1 MPIAQTVTVG
11 GVVLMALSL
20 DDFPVGFTVRLRLL
34 LAKGHPIVE
43 EQRRQDAEIQHQWAE
58 AARRG
63 ALEADDAEEEATFVG
78 RFLPVPE
85 EERAAFLAGFPP
97 VPEWELEAR
106 DDRGRQ
112 YRNWGGESSWGSS
125 LEGRAEPIFTPALD
139 PAARELAG
147 GAGGAVADRRR
158 PGEGGDRRGRPGTL
172 GVHGRIV
179 SCVYRADVRARTLTD
194 PRASASSLV
203 HAHGMTA
210 GAARRRGVGPA
221 TGVPNAGIR
230 QGADIYHKAP
240 VVRRVREVVNQLGV
254 VRDVRDVVP
263 EPGVPAGAGALEFH
277 APRGSAGSSP
287 ILTSDGGGRV
297 PLP

>member
-1 MPIAQTVTVG
+1 MDEELGEDGYPPGWPAPLQDLRRVVPIAQTVTVN

-34 LAKGHPIVE
+34 LVEGHPIVE
-43 EQRRQDAEIQHQWAE
+43 EQRRQDAEFHHRRAE

-139 PAARELAG
+139 PAAREL
-147 GAGGAVADRRR
+147 R
-158 PGEGGDRRGRPGTL
+158 L
-172 GVHGRIV
+172 
-179 SCVYRADVRARTLTD
+179 
-194 PRASASSLV
+194 
-203 HAHGMTA
+203 
-210 GAARRRGVGPA
+210 
-221 TGVPNAGIR
+221 
-230 QGADIYHKAP
+230 
-240 VVRRVREVVNQLGV
+240 
-254 VRDVRDVVP
+254 VVP
-263 EPGVPAGAGALEFH
+263 EVQWRTVAGREMGEIVAVDRGPWAFTVAL
-277 APRGSAGSSP
+277 
-287 ILTSDGGGRV
+287 
-297 PLP
+297 

>member
-1 MPIAQTVTVG
+1 MGDYPWSVSLDGARREPRSSLSASLDS
-11 GVVLMALSL
+11 GVVRRTRRTRRSGDGRGTGRGRIPPRVARAAAGPAAGRADRADGHRERGRADGLSL

-34 LAKGHPIVE
+34 LVEGHPIVE
-43 EQRRQDAEIQHQWAE
+43 EQRRQDAEFHHRRAE

-139 PAARELAG
+139 PAAREL
-147 GAGGAVADRRR
+147 R
-158 PGEGGDRRGRPGTL
+158 L
-172 GVHGRIV
+172 
-179 SCVYRADVRARTLTD
+179 
-194 PRASASSLV
+194 
-203 HAHGMTA
+203 
-210 GAARRRGVGPA
+210 
-221 TGVPNAGIR
+221 
-230 QGADIYHKAP
+230 
-240 VVRRVREVVNQLGV
+240 
-254 VRDVRDVVP
+254 VVP
-263 EPGVPAGAGALEFH
+263 EVQWRTVAGREMGEIVAVDRGPWAFTVAL
-277 APRGSAGSSP
+277 
-287 ILTSDGGGRV
+287 
-297 PLP
+297 